1 MRYAGE
7 RMSRPVVDPRPAIPI
22 GDGVRYPQDNQPAPY
37 FGVDDPTMIP
47 IMRDK
52 YMLTPEGG
60 ISQMAPQ
67 MMDGYIDNQGLGP
80 DTGLP
85 YVVGPELQ
93 RQRRDSMRQ
102 FQSVPGGL
110 LPRNLRGV

>member
-22 GDGVRYPQDNQPAPY
+22 GDA
-37 FGVDDPTMIP
+37 MIP
-47 IMRDK
+47 IS
-52 YMLTPEGG
+52 